1 MKRIVFCDFDGTITA
16 EETFVAMLDRFT
28 PEVSARILPELYTKR
43 LTLREGV
50 RQMLESIPSSSY
62 P

>member
-1 MKRIVFCDFDGTITA
+1 MTDIFYHKII
-16 EETFVAMLDRFT
+16 LYNQFT